1 MPERGLL
8 EDKLIQ
14 VQSDLDE
21 ASKSFET
28 SVDALGALVGSKD
41 TAGISAAKEAMQ
53 LWSEAVR
60 TLSER
65 ERGLQRRLTHTT
77 TRELSRSASK
87 AVRSASRAAWAAFW
101 VTAFAMIGW
110 TVALFLATGLDLRDL
125 LQPGR

>member
-1 MPERGLL
+1 MPERGRL
-8 EDKLIQ
+8 EDSLKQ

-21 ASKSFET
+21 ASKSFEA

-41 TAGISAAKEAMQ
+41 TARINAAKDAMQ
-53 LWSEAVR
+53 LWSDAVR

-65 ERGLQRRLTHTT
+65 ERALQRRLTHATT
-77 TRELSRSASK
+77 IELSRSASK

-110 TVALFLATGLDLRDL
+110 TVAFFIATGLDPRDL
-125 LQPGR
+125 LQSGR